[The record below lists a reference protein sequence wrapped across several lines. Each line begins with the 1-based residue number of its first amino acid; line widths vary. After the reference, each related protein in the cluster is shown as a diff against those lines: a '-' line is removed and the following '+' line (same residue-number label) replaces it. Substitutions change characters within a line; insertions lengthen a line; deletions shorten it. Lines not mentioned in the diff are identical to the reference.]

1 VSIRKKSVKVE
12 LGPSE
17 WPTSETHVT
26 LRSISQL
33 LTELG
38 VLEVLTNIIVVTATN
53 RPNII
58 DAFLLRLGRFD
69 RVLYVPT
76 PDQDLRIQT
85 IKNYPNK
92 KSLASDI

>member
-1 VSIRKKSVKVE
+1 MKVE

-33 LTELG
+33 LAELG
-38 VLEVLTNIIVVTATN
+38 VLEVLTNIITVAATN

-58 DAFLLRLGRFD
+58 DAFLLRLGKFD

-76 PDQDLRIQT
+76 PDQDSRIQD
-85 IKNYPNK
+85 
-92 KSLASDI
+92 LE